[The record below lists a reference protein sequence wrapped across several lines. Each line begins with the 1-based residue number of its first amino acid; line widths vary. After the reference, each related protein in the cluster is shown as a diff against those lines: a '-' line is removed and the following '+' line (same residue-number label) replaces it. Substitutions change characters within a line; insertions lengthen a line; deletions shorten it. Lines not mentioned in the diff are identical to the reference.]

1 MGLPAMKAPDTQRKL
16 INMESIYEQKDDG
29 IAFDNNRHMYIKSRR
44 VTSSVKGEE
53 NEIYT

>member
-1 MGLPAMKAPDTQRKL
+1 MGLSAMKAPDTQRKL